1 MFENDDDLKAAFR
14 RVEPPPGFEQRVLA
28 RLDEPRQAR
37 AKSPAGLGFAAW
49 AGVAA
54 MAMLSIGGIN
64 AYQQEREQQRAIAA
78 RDQLLLALQITG
90 KTLDSVRDQLNS
102 NTNNSGSTTAP
113 GK

>member
-28 RLDEPRQAR
+28 RLGEQPRPKRQA
-37 AKSPAGLGFAAW
+37 AGLGFAAW

-54 MAMLSIGGIN
+54 MAMLSIGGID
-64 AYQQEREQQRAIAA
+64 AYQQEREQQRAITA

-102 NTNNSGSTTAP
+102 GGTTAP

>member
-28 RLDEPRQAR
+28 RLGEQPRPKRQA
-37 AKSPAGLGFAAW
+37 AGLGFAAW

-54 MAMLSIGGIN
+54 MAMLSIGGITAYQIS

-102 NTNNSGSTTAP
+102 GGTTAP

>member
-28 RLDEPRQAR
+28 RLDDQRPRP
-37 AKSPAGLGFAAW
+37 KPAGFGFAAW

-54 MAMLSIGGIN
+54 MATLSVGGID
-64 AYQQEREQQRAIAA
+64 AYMQQRELQRAIDA

-90 KTLDSVRDQLNS
+90 KTLDSVRDQLD
-102 NTNNSGSTTAP
+102 TSG
-113 GK
+113 K

>member
-1 MFENDDDLKAAFR
+1 MFENDDDLKAAFP
-14 RVEPPPGFEQRVLA
+14 RVEPPPGFEQRVMA
-28 RLDEPRQAR
+28 RLNEP
-37 AKSPAGLGFAAW
+37 AKVRKTATFGFAAW

-54 MAMLSIGGIN
+54 MAMLSVSGIN

-102 NTNNSGSTTAP
+102 NNNNRQ
-113 GK
+113 